1 MIWKIAKKEFLLNLM
16 TFKFAVG
23 TIVCLVLMAVFMPI
37 LAKDYEERLK
47 TYNGNVTRIE
57 AELRKVK
64 VYKNITPT
72 VYRPPNVLSVFSE
85 GLEKRVGNS
94 ATIELDKVPEINAA
108 AAKGN
113 PYLSIFSIFD
123 ASLIFKVVISL
134 LALLVAYDAVSD
146 ERERGTLKLMLSGA
160 AARHH
165 VLLGKLLA
173 GLMVLVVPITI
184 AFILGLIILLSF
196 PMVGFA
202 GSDWIRIGL
211 MYLASMIFISAMY
224 NIGLLFSCLARRS
237 AISLVLG
244 LFVWIV
250 FVVVIPNGSV
260 YLAAQILLPET
271 AEKIDGQL
279 ASIREEKRSEI
290 RQWLNQQKPTGD
302 TIRSDAFGAFGH
314 YYAKRC
320 NKAFMESMQKEYPF
334 RTPLEIKYSEKFW
347 EVDKNYLSSL
357 FGQKRLADNLSRL
370 SPICLYDNVMSMLAG
385 TNIASFQSFIKSV
398 KTHRNRIIDY
408 IRSRTDNFSA
418 TSFFTTY
425 TKEEM
430 EQSPKNTT
438 DPPSLDLS
446 DLPQFIEKAD
456 IAVVFRGVIPDLAL
470 LVFGNMLFFAMA
482 FTAFVRYDVR

>member
-23 TIVCLVLMAVFMPI
+23 TIVCVVLTAVFMPI
-37 LAKDYEERLK
+37 LAKDYQQRLK
-47 TYNGNVTRIE
+47 TYNGNVARTE

-64 VYKNITPT
+64 VYRNIMPT
-72 VYRPPNVLSVFSE
+72 IYRPPSMLSAFSE

-94 ATIELDKVPEINAA
+94 ATIEMDKVPEISAA
-108 AAKGN
+108 AARGN
-113 PYLSIFSIFD
+113 PYLSIFSVFD
-123 ASLIFKVVISL
+123 ASLIFKIVISV
-134 LALLVAYDAVSD
+134 LALLVAYDAVSG

-184 AFILGLIILLSF
+184 AFILGLVILLSF
-196 PMVGFA
+196 PMVDLA

-211 MYLASMIFISAMY
+211 MYLASLIFISAMY

-260 YLAAQILLPET
+260 YLAAQILPPET
-271 AEKIDGQL
+271 ADKIEGQV
-279 ASIREEKRSEI
+279 ASIREVMSSEI
-290 RQWLNQQKPTGD
+290 SRGQLPRTGD
-302 TIRSDAFGAFGH
+302 WHESDYGDAFGN
-314 YYAKRC
+314 YYVRQC
-320 NKAFMESMQKEYPF
+320 SKAFMEDNQKRYSF
-334 RTPLEIKYSEKFW
+334 RTPLEIKYADKFW
-347 EVDKNYLSSL
+347 EVENSYLSSL
-357 FGQKRLADNLSRL
+357 FGQKQLADNLSRL
-370 SPICLYDNVMSMLAG
+370 SPICLYDNAMSMLAG
-385 TNIASFQSFIKSV
+385 TNIASFQSFIKGV

-408 IRSRTDNFSA
+408 IRSKTDNFSA

-430 EQSPKNTT
+430 EQSPKNTA

-446 DLPQFIEKAD
+446 DLPRFVDKAD
-456 IAVVFRGVIPDLAL
+456 IAEILRGVIPDLAL
-470 LVFGNMLFFAMA
+470 LVFGNVLFFAMA
-482 FTAFVRYDVR
+482 FAAFVRYDVR